1 MKLLLATHNQG
12 KIKRYR
18 NLFSNLKN
26 LELITLAD
34 LNITV
39 KVDELFST
47 PEENSIHKAREY
59 GKLSQLPTIAID
71 EAVTT
76 NFLPKN
82 EQPGVL
88 VRRFKENRELSDLE
102 ILDLWRDIF
111 KNYPSQELKFIWDFS
126 LSYYHPKTEDSQTVK
141 TVQLDSVAK
150 EFSKIINPGYPMSS
164 FMIPDGLT
172 KTHSELT
179 EEESLL
185 VDQSNLKPF
194 LDFVRE
200 KVIDN
205 LSTEN

>member
-18 NLFSNLKN
+18 NLFSEIKN

-34 LNITV
+34 LDITA
-39 KVDELFST
+39 KVDEPFNT

-59 GKLSQLPTIAID
+59 GKISQLPTIAID

-76 NFLPKN
+76 NFLPEN

-102 ILDLWRDIF
+102 ILDLWRNIF
-111 KNYPSQELKFIWDFS
+111 KNYPNQDLKFIWDFS
-126 LSYYHPKTEDSQTVK
+126 LSYYHPKTEELK
-141 TVQLDSVAK
+141 TIKATQLDSVSTD
-150 EFSKIINPGYPMSS
+150 FSRIINPGYPMSS
-164 FMIPDGLT
+164 FMIPDGLN

-179 EEESLL
+179 SEESLL
-185 VDQSNLKPF
+185 VDKNNLKSF
-194 LDFVRE
+194 SDF
-200 KVIDN
+200 IN
-205 LSTEN
+205 SLF

>member
-18 NLFSNLKN
+18 NLFSEIKN

-39 KVDELFST
+39 KVEEPFNT
-47 PEENSIHKAREY
+47 PEENSLHKAREY
-59 GKLSQLPTIAID
+59 GKLSKLPTIAID

-76 NFLPKN
+76 NFLPAD

-102 ILDLWRDIF
+102 ILDLWRGIF
-111 KNYPSQELKFIWDFS
+111 AKHPNQDLKFIWDFS
-126 LSYYHPKTEDSQTVK
+126 LSYYNSENEENQTIK
-141 TVQLDSVAK
+141 AGQIDTVAS
-150 EFSKIINPGYPMSS
+150 EFSKIIDPGYPMSS
-164 FMIPDGLT
+164 FMIPQNSI
-172 KTHSELT
+172 KTYSELS
-179 EEESLL
+179 EVEYLL
-185 VDQSNLKPF
+185 VDQTNLKPF
-194 LDFVRE
+194 LDFVSQ

-205 LSTEN
+205 LSMEN